1 MRTKSSISP
10 TDPSCSQLAR
20 LGRLRIPQ
28 GGPVHR
34 RRADLERAGT
44 RQELPDSVDNAQIIR
59 AFPNAAPDA
68 PRAKVLLLSHS
79 PNPGAWSRDR
89 GTISMSCDD
98 GASWTTSKVF
108 HEPFVGYTTIAV

>member
-1 MRTKSSISP
+1 M
-10 TDPSCSQLAR
+10 
-20 LGRLRIPQ
+20 
-28 GGPVHR
+28 
-34 RRADLERAGT
+34 
-44 RQELPDSVDNAQIIR
+44 DNAQIIR
-59 AFPNAAPDA
+59 AFPNA

-89 GTISMSCDD
+89 GTTSMSCDD